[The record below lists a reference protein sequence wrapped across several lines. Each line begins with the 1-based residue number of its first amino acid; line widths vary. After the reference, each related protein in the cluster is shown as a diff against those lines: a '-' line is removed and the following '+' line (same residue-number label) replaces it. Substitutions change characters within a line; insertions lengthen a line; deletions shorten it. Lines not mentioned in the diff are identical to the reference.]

1 MLNCC
6 RGEFMIALSF
16 SQVNKRFDQQVLFE
30 NMSFS
35 INQGDSVAL
44 IGKNGCGKTTAIRLI
59 CGLENADSGE
69 VHHAKNLTIGHMK
82 QTELRD
88 DVSLINYALAA
99 FDDLIKLEA
108 TLAEMEQKMGQF
120 TEHDAAFEAFMAE
133 YDHMV
138 KQFET
143 RGGYLFRSK
152 AKGILIG
159 MGFAESEHN
168 RSILSLSGGQ
178 LARIKLARLL
188 IDAPDILLLD
198 EPTNH
203 LDITTTTWL
212 ENYLKQYPKTLVI
225 ISHDRYFLDA
235 VCNKTMEIENR
246 KVMLYSGNYSA
257 FKIKKQAQIEQMA
270 RAYQKYQTE
279 KKRQEEIIRRFK
291 QRGTELLAKRAKS
304 REKMLEK
311 MTQPDQFK
319 QSTKTMKLNLKA
331 SHSSGSDVLQVEGI
345 CKSYDETAVLN
356 DISFSIRKGEKIGL
370 IGDNGSGKSTL
381 LKIIVGNLA
390 ADSGE
395 VNFGHRVSPAYY
407 DQNQDN
413 LDYGLTIVEEIHN
426 MIPTATEG
434 DVRAILGRFLFSN
447 DDAFKPINV
456 LSGGEKARVMLTKL
470 LLTDANLLLLD
481 EPTNHLDIYSKE
493 VLEQALIDYDGT
505 MLIISHDRYFLN
517 KTCQKII
524 ELKDGKAFLYLGN
537 YDYYIEK
544 KAALNKPVAAPEQ
557 ATTKTAIKQNKKL
570 ERQRKAE
577 IKALKK
583 QFNDCETAIFEIEMR
598 LGEIGDAL
606 CLVENYSNQQKAK
619 ALTKEE
625 SALKAE
631 LDEKIKLWED
641 LAEQIDNSEM

>member
-1 MLNCC
+1 
-6 RGEFMIALSF
+6 MIALSF
-16 SQVNKRFDQQVLFE
+16 SQVNKRYDQQILFE

-35 INQGDSVAL
+35 INQGDKVAL
-44 IGKNGCGKTTAIRLI
+44 IGKNGCGKTTALRLI
-59 CGLENADSGE
+59 CGLETADSGD
-69 VHHAKNLTIGHMK
+69 VHHAKNMTIGHIK
-82 QTELRD
+82 QSELRD
-88 DVSLINYALAA
+88 DVSLIDYALAA
-99 FDDLIKLEA
+99 FDDLIKREA
-108 TLAEMEQKMGQF
+108 ALAEMEQKMGQF
-120 TEHDAAFEAFMAE
+120 TEHDAAFDAFMAD
-133 YDHMV
+133 YDQMA

-143 RGGYLFRSK
+143 MGGYLFRSK

-159 MGFAESEHN
+159 MGFAESEHS

-203 LDITTTTWL
+203 LDINTTTWL
-212 ENYLKQYPKTLVI
+212 ENYLKQYAKTLVI

-235 VCNKTMEIENR
+235 VCDKTMEIENR
-246 KVMLYSGNYSA
+246 KIMLYSGNYSA
-257 FKIKKQAQIEQMA
+257 FKIKKQAQIEQME

-279 KKRQEEIIRRFK
+279 KKRQEAIIRKFK

-319 QSTKTMKLNLKA
+319 QSAKTMKLNLRA
-331 SHSSGSDVLQVEGI
+331 SHSSGNEVLQVEGI
-345 CKSYDETAVLN
+345 SKAYAEKSVLN
-356 DISFSIRKGEKIGL
+356 NISFNIRKAEKIGL

-381 LKIIVGNLA
+381 LKIIVGELD

-395 VNFGHRVSPAYY
+395 IRFGHRVSPAYY

-413 LDYGLTIVEEIHN
+413 LDYNLNIVEEIHN
-426 MIPTATEG
+426 MIPKATEG
-434 DVRAILGRFLFSN
+434 DVRSILGRFLFSN

-524 ELKDGKAFLYLGN
+524 EIKDGKANLYLGN

-544 KAALNKPVAAPEQ
+544 KTALSKPQVTSE
-557 ATTKTAIKQNKKL
+557 TTLTKTAVKQNKKL

-577 IKALKK
+577 IKALKN

-598 LGEIGDAL
+598 LGEIADAL
-606 CLVENYSNQQKAK
+606 CLVENYSDPQKVK
-619 ALTKEE
+619 ALSKEE
-625 SALKAE
+625 STLKAE
-631 LDEKIKLWED
+631 LDEKINLWEN

>member
-1 MLNCC
+1 
-6 RGEFMIALSF
+6 MIALSF
-16 SQVNKRFDQQVLFE
+16 SQVNKRYDQQVLFE

-35 INQGDSVAL
+35 INQGDKVAL

-59 CGLENADSGE
+59 CGLETADSGE
-69 VHHAKNLTIGHMK
+69 VHHAKNLTIGHIK

-88 DVSLINYALAA
+88 DVSLIDYALAA
-99 FDDLIKLEA
+99 FDDLIKHEA
-108 TLAEMEQKMGQF
+108 VLAEMEQKMGQF
-120 TEHDAAFEAFMAE
+120 SEHGAAFDAFMAD
-133 YDHMV
+133 YDRMA
-138 KQFET
+138 KQFED

-159 MGFAESEHN
+159 MGFAESEHR

-203 LDITTTTWL
+203 LDINTTTWL
-212 ENYLKQYPKTLVI
+212 ENYLKQYTKTLVI

-235 VCNKTMEIENR
+235 ICDKTMEIENC
-246 KVMLYSGNYSA
+246 KIMLYNGNYSA
-257 FKIKKQAQIEQMA
+257 FKIKKQAQIKQMA

-279 KKRQEEIIRRFK
+279 KKRQEEIIRKFK

-304 REKMLEK
+304 REKMLKK
-311 MTQPDQFK
+311 MTQPELFK

-345 CKSYDETAVLN
+345 SKAYAEKTVLN
-356 DISFSIRKGEKIGL
+356 DISFGIRKTDKIGL

-381 LKIIVGNLA
+381 LKIIVGELD
-390 ADSGE
+390 ADNGE
-395 VNFGHRVSPAYY
+395 VSFGHRVSPAYY

-413 LDYGLTIVEEIHN
+413 LNYQLTIVEEIHN
-426 MIPTATEG
+426 MIPNATEG
-434 DVRAILGRFLFSN
+434 EVRSILGKFLFSN

-493 VLEQALIDYDGT
+493 VLEQALLDYDGT

-517 KTCQKII
+517 QTCQKII
-524 ELKDGKAFLYLGN
+524 ELKDGKATLYLGN
-537 YDYYIEK
+537 YDYYVEK
-544 KAALNKPVAAPEQ
+544 KATLNKPVIKTDNAP
-557 ATTKTAIKQNKKL
+557 TKTAIKQNKKL
-570 ERQRKAE
+570 ERQRKDE
-577 IKALKK
+577 IKTLKR
-583 QFNDCETAIFEIEMR
+583 QFKDCEDTIFNIELR
-598 LGEIGDAL
+598 LAEIGDAL
-606 CLVENYSNQQKAK
+606 CLEENYSNPLKAK

-625 SALKAE
+625 NALKLE
-631 LDEKIKLWED
+631 LDQKIELWES
-641 LAEQIDNSEM
+641 LAEQIENSEANKI